1 MSDHRENAGARRQW
15 GKSNHY
21 EETSGIPMLVV
32 GAGVPVGKVS
42 QTPVSLVDVYRFV
55 VNWTDAEAPD
65 AGELS
70 GQCLFEIANEEDDP
84 DRIAF
89 SEYHASKSPSASFMI
104 RKGRYK
110 YTQYIG
116 FEAEL
121 FDLESGPDEEH
132 NLAAD
137 PLYVDVVRDYEAAMW
152 AMIGLEEIDRQ
163 ANAAQQEMIEQAGGL
178 EQVFANLVTT
188 KSYTPVPDAIDDAL
202 REEGGE

>member
-1 MSDHRENAGARRQW
+1 MLVAGA
-15 GKSNHY
+15 
-21 EETSGIPMLVV
+21 
-32 GAGVPVGKVS
+32 GAPVGKVS

-89 SEYHASKSPSASFMI
+89 SEYHASKSPSAFFII
-104 RKGRYK
+104 RKGHFK
-110 YTQYIG
+110 YTQYLG

-137 PLYVDVVRDYEAAMW
+137 PLYVDVVRDYEAAMR
-152 AMIGLEEIDRQ
+152 AIIDQDEIDSQ
-163 ANAAQQEMIEQAGGL
+163 ANVAQKEMIEKVGGP